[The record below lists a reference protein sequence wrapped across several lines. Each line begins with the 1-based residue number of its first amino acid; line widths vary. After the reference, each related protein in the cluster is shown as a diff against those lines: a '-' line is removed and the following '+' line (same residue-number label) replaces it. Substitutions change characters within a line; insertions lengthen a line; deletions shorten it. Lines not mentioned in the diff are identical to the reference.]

1 MKIKPFRGYRYRIG
15 QQRDV
20 SSVAAPP
27 YDQIT
32 PELQERLYAMSAD
45 NIVRVTLTRE
55 EAGRDRYRMA
65 REVLDRWVTDG
76 VWAREEWPAIYPY
89 EQSYTVDGVSVMR
102 SGFVALGALTDYS
115 ERVVLPHEHTHSGPK
130 QDRMRLL
137 EATGA
142 DIGLLFMLVSDAEGT
157 LRAAMASAGDPV
169 AEARDLKGERHR
181 LWRITDEK
189 VIEQVVGLMAPKWTM
204 IADGHHRYETAVEY
218 ARRHPEAG
226 DKLMAFFALEAS
238 GLTILPNHR
247 LVHHVDDFNLDDLV
261 RRAAPW
267 FDAVALDDPLG
278 FKPENRAI
286 GIVSGQR
293 AVVLRLR
300 EEAFDALPWPARTSR
315 AWRALAVSILHEG
328 LLRPLLEIT
337 DAKLDARTHVDYTAD
352 QAEAVRL
359 ARAGRYQAA
368 FLIAPTTPAE
378 LQAVVQGGELMPQKS
393 THFYPKLLDGLV
405 FHRYEGR

>member
-1 MKIKPFRGYRYRIG
+1 MKIKPFRGYRYHIG

-20 SSVAAPP
+20 SAVAAPP

-32 PELQERLYAMSAD
+32 PGLQERLYAMSAD

-65 REVLDRWVTDG
+65 REVLDRWVADG

-89 EQSYTVDGVSVMR
+89 EQSYTVDGVSVTR

-115 ERVVLPHEHTHSGPK
+115 EKVVLPHEHTHSGPK

-142 DIGLLFMLVSDAEGT
+142 DMGLLFMLVSDAEGT
-157 LRAAMASAGDPV
+157 LRAGTASAGDPV

-181 LWRITDEK
+181 LWRITDAQAIDQI
-189 VIEQVVGLMAPKWTM
+189 VRLMAPKWTM

-247 LVHHVDDFNLDDLV
+247 LVHHVEDWSLDDLV

-267 FDAVALDDPLG
+267 FHAVALDDPLT
-278 FKPENRAI
+278 FKPENRAL
-286 GIVSGQR
+286 GIVSGPR

-300 EEAFDALPWPARTSR
+300 EEAFDALPWPAHTSR
-315 AWRALAVSILHEG
+315 AWRELAVSILHEG
-328 LLRPLLEIT
+328 LLRPLLGIT
-337 DAKLDARTHVDYTAD
+337 DAKLDARTHVDYTAE
-352 QAEAVRL
+352 QAEAVQL

-405 FHRYEGR
+405 FHRLGDA